1 MKKLSAIILANDC
14 CSHMFYNCNN
24 LQKISELLATE
35 LVPYCYQGMFYNCNK
50 LNYVNVNFT
59 SWSSATSNWLDGVAQ
74 EGTFVKLS
82 QLPNS
87 KGTSYIPSS
96 WEIKIKYKPIKL
108 ISLEENSTIKLSA
121 IGNPTVDGLVYR
133 KNGES
138 EWIIYNINEEIS
150 LLQSEY
156 IEFKNNTNNLS
167 LSENDYVKFVLTGKF
182 DLSGDMMSFINN
194 SELCKEYCFYR
205 LFYNCSSLY
214 DASDLIFNS

>member
-1 MKKLSAIILANDC
+1 MTNFSAVILANNC

-24 LQKISELLATE
+24 LEKIPELLATE
-35 LVPYCYQGMFYNCNK
+35 LVTNCYNSMFYNCKK

-59 SWSSATSNWLDGVAQ
+59 SWSSATSNWLYDVAQ

-82 QLPNS
+82 QLPS
-87 KGTSYIPSS
+87 SEGASYIPSS
-96 WEIKIKYKPIKL
+96 WEIEIKYKPIKF

-121 IGNPTVDGLVYR
+121 IGNPIVDGLVYR
-133 KNGES
+133 KNGEG

-156 IEFKNNTNNLS
+156 IEFKNNKNDLS

-214 DASDLIFNS
+214 DASGLIFNS